1 MELCNAVFSRH
12 IRRNKMWQT
21 SRTYIRMYGSHGR
34 YIFLLSS
41 RFLSTV
47 ATFFSFSFATYIQ
60 RVHES
65 RSPSVF
71 RRHFQF
77 NFISHTHMWNN
88 TQVELCHSLS
98 RLTCIVMLHAHT
110 FCPQQSPCSHVHLLV
125 VYFVPSHSL
134 VHRLRLW
141 RCCRRGLLLRFLYH
155 WTFVPPHEE
164 LLLCSF
170 FLGQLDE

>member
-1 MELCNAVFSRH
+1 MLSFHVTYGVTKCGRRLARTYVCMEAMVDISFFSH
-12 IRRNKMWQT
+12 HDSCPPSPPSSPSPSLFTYSEST
-21 SRTYIRMYGSHGR
+21 SRVLYQYSAVI
-34 YIFLLSS
+34 
-41 RFLSTV
+41 
-47 ATFFSFSFATYIQ
+47 
-60 RVHES
+60 
-65 RSPSVF
+65 
-71 RRHFQF
+71 FQF